1 MLTNSD
7 YNAQKRNTLK
17 SMERGLA
24 TSGNAKKFTSQ
35 FENSAVMNKSNFI
48 SPMGGFMTFH

>member
-35 FENSAVMNKSNFI
+35 FESSAKSNKGNLI
-48 SPMGGFMTFH
+48 SPMGGFLTFH